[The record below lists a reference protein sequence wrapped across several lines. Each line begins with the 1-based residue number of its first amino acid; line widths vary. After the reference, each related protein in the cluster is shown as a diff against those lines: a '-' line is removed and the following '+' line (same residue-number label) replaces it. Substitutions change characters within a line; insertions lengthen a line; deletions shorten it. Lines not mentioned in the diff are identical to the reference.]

1 MCGRYMVFDDAEI
14 PELQVLLRHARSTGL
29 PFATGEVFPSDPAM
43 VVVQQDGA
51 PLVTV
56 MKWGYTGS
64 SRLLIN
70 ARAETAA
77 EKPTFATDLALRRCV
92 IPTTGFFESP
102 LVSGRHL
109 AAEPRGRTVHH
120 SDHSRQRFHAS
131 LSPPH
136 ARAALPC
143 GRPPLPCR
151 GAICTKSAAPN
162 TRAPALRER
171 AIRAAAPPAPLFRP
185 NTASCMGLC
194 RFIQY
199 FAIFGVFYL
208 KNLA

>member
-56 MKWGYTGS
+56 MKWGYTGAGAS

-77 EKPTFATDLALRRCV
+77 EKPTFAADLARRRCV
-92 IPTTGFFESP
+92 IPTTGFFEWSHHGEKQKYLFSLDSSP
-102 LVSGRHL
+102 LLYLGGIWRPSPEGGQFTIL
-109 AAEPRGRTVHH
+109 TTAANESMRPYHH
-120 SDHSRQRFHAS
+120 RMPVL
-131 LSPPH
+131 LSP
-136 ARAALPC
+136 ADV
-143 GRPPLPCR
+143 RPYLAQVQFAQNLLLQTPPMLRCEQ
-151 GAICTKSAAPN
+151 
-162 TRAPALRER
+162 TR
-171 AIRAAAPPAPLFRP
+171 
-185 NTASCMGLC
+185 
-194 RFIQY
+194 
-199 FAIFGVFYL
+199 
-208 KNLA
+208 

>member
-56 MKWGYTGS
+56 MKWGYTGAGAS

-77 EKPTFATDLALRRCV
+77 EKPTFATDLARRRCV
-92 IPTTGFFESP
+92 IPTTGFFEWSHHGEKQKYLFSVDSSP
-102 LVSGRHL
+102 LLYLGGIWRPSPEGGQFTILTTSANDSMR
-109 AAEPRGRTVHH
+109 PYHH
-120 SDHSRQRFHAS
+120 RMPVL
-131 LSPPH
+131 LSPADVRPYL
-136 ARAALPC
+136 AEVQFAQNLLRQTPCALQC
-143 GRPPLPCR
+143 E
-151 GAICTKSAAPN
+151 
-162 TRAPALRER
+162 PAL
-171 AIRAAAPPAPLFRP
+171 
-185 NTASCMGLC
+185 
-194 RFIQY
+194 
-199 FAIFGVFYL
+199 
-208 KNLA
+208 

>member
-56 MKWGYTGS
+56 MKWGYTGAGAS

-92 IPTTGFFESP
+92 IPTTGFFEWSHHGEKQKYLFSVDSSP
-102 LVSGRHL
+102 LLYLGGIWRPSPEGGQFTIL
-109 AAEPRGRTVHH
+109 TTAANESMRPYHH
-120 SDHSRQRFHAS
+120 RMPVL
-131 LSPPH
+131 LSPADVRPYLAQVQFAQNLLLQTPPMLRCEQ
-136 ARAALPC
+136 AR
-143 GRPPLPCR
+143 
-151 GAICTKSAAPN
+151 
-162 TRAPALRER
+162 
-171 AIRAAAPPAPLFRP
+171 
-185 NTASCMGLC
+185 
-194 RFIQY
+194 
-199 FAIFGVFYL
+199 
-208 KNLA
+208 

>member
-77 EKPTFATDLALRRCV
+77 EKPTFANDLALRRCV
-92 IPTTGFFESP
+92 IPTTGFFEWSHHGEKQKYLFSLDTSP
-102 LVSGRHL
+102 LLYLGGLWRPSPEGGQFTIL
-109 AAEPRGRTVHH
+109 TTAANESMRPYHH
-120 SDHSRQRFHAS
+120 RMPVL
-131 LSPPH
+131 LSPADVRPYL
-136 ARAALPC
+136 AEVQFAQNLLRQTPCALQC
-143 GRPPLPCR
+143 E
-151 GAICTKSAAPN
+151 
-162 TRAPALRER
+162 PAL
-171 AIRAAAPPAPLFRP
+171 
-185 NTASCMGLC
+185 
-194 RFIQY
+194 
-199 FAIFGVFYL
+199 
-208 KNLA
+208 